1 MPNDRD
7 KKLDEVYKMTRDN
20 NKMLRSM
27 KRAAF
32 WGTVFKLFIYAVL
45 LGIPVYLY
53 FTIFQPVLDNF
64 VNAYSQMQQAGN
76 QMQQAGT
83 QFQDISKAIP
93 FEQLQALL
101 ERIPGVDF
109 SGTSQ

>member
-1 MPNDRD
+1 MPNDSD
-7 KKLDEVYKMTRDN
+7 KKIDELYKMVKNN

-32 WGTVFKLFIYAVL
+32 WGTVFKLFIYAII

-53 FTIFQPVLDNF
+53 FTIFQPILADVSA
-64 VNAYSQMQQAGN
+64 AYGQIQQAGT

-83 QFQDISKAIP
+83 QFQDISKTIP
-93 FEQLQALL
+93 LDQLQALL

-109 SGTSQ
+109 